1 MSENEG
7 HFEKG
12 RWVEGESPQPEE
24 QEPAREAPKT
34 GTDTPETE
42 RLLDEASR
50 SVHRAIDDVIRAG
63 RHLFGTQEGRDHIEK
78 KVRKAGDDLEKV
90 IDDVAEAARETLEK
104 RKK

>member
-12 RWVEGESPQPEE
+12 RWVEGEPPQPEE
-24 QEPAREAPKT
+24 PEPSAEEPQKGADVPEA
-34 GTDTPETE
+34 E
-42 RLLDEASR
+42 RLIGEASR

-63 RHLFGTQEGRDHIEK
+63 RHLFGTQEGREHIEK
-78 KVRKAGDDLEKV
+78 RVRKAGDDLEQV
-90 IDDVAEAARETLEK
+90 IDDVAETARQTLEK